1 VTVVSASASPVR
13 RAAFIERVRGVRP
26 ISRLRTASDT
36 SQKIAINVLVLLL
49 LWIVLS
55 IVVPGFGTSDNALN
69 VLRLASPVIV
79 TATFFTLL
87 LVAGGIDLSVGAVL
101 AVGGTLGAWLS
112 SSGWSPTAA
121 LFGAGLA
128 GCAIGAV
135 NGALVGWL
143 RINTVIAT
151 LGIFYVIRGS
161 LDVVTH
167 QNSSY
172 AASSFGELYSGDLGP
187 IPIPAIMVLVALLV
201 ALVLERR
208 TTLGRLAVLA
218 GTNEEA
224 AFLAGLPTRRTKVVL
239 FTLVGGAAAVSG
251 VIVAAQLGAG
261 SPSTGFGFEFDVIVA
276 AVVGGASL
284 LGGEGSALGALS
296 GGLIVASV
304 NSAMNIQGISSA
316 WQKLALGALL
326 VLAVGLDVQ
335 LRRLSARASTS
346 QNEKSADAIGPTHG
360 APSLMPLGAAARS
373 DGDDGAA

>member
-1 VTVVSASASPVR
+1 M
-13 RAAFIERVRGVRP
+13 
-26 ISRLRTASDT
+26 RTASDA
-36 SQKIAINVLVLLL
+36 SQKIAINVLVLLV
-49 LWIVLS
+49 LWIALT
-55 IVVPGFGTSDNALN
+55 IVVPGFGTTDNAVN

-87 LVAGGIDLSVGAVL
+87 MVAGGIDLSVGAVL

-112 SSGWSPTAA
+112 SSGWSPIAA
-121 LFGAGLA
+121 LIGAAVA

-151 LGIFYVIRGS
+151 LGVFYVIRGA

-172 AASSFGELYSGDLGP
+172 AAPSFGELYSGDLGP
-187 IPIPAIMVLVALLV
+187 IPIPAVLILVALLF

-208 TTLGRLAVLA
+208 TVLGRLAVLA

-224 AFLAGLPTRRTKVVL
+224 AFLAGLPTRRSKVVL

-284 LGGEGSALGALS
+284 LGGEGSALGALT

-316 WQKLALGALL
+316 WQKLALGGLL

-335 LRRLSARASTS
+335 LRRLSARASSQTQTS
-346 QNEKSADAIGPTHG
+346 VDAIGRKRIR
-360 APSLMPLGAAARS
+360 SFLPLGGAAAQS
-373 DGDDGAA
+373 DGDEGDAA